1 MPRLEQIREQ
11 FDVLRAQL
19 GDDAAFMRLAER
31 YHGRVL
37 HYLRRIV
44 GDGGVAD
51 DVAQETWVAAY
62 RGLRRLREPERLKAW
77 LYGIARNQA
86 RNALRRE
93 ERSRLDCVDD
103 EVLEAIPEDQDD
115 SLDLRAEQ
123 AAQVHRA
130 LNQISPAH
138 AEVLILRYMEDLSYE
153 EIAGVVGCQT
163 GTVRSR
169 LHYAKRALR
178 EAMESEDDE

>member
-1 MPRLEQIREQ
+1 MSRLEQIREQ
-11 FDVLRAQL
+11 VDVIRAQL

-31 YHGRVL
+31 YHARLL
-37 HYLRRIV
+37 HYVRRIV
-44 GDGGVAD
+44 GDDGAAD
-51 DVAQETWVAAY
+51 DVAQETWIAAF

-77 LYGIARNQA
+77 LYGIARNRA
-86 RNALRRE
+86 LNALRRE
-93 ERSRLDCVDD
+93 ERSRLICVDD
-103 EVLEAIPEDQDD
+103 GLLEAIPEEEDD
-115 SLDLRAEQ
+115 PLEIRAEQ
-123 AAQVHRA
+123 AAQVHRS
-130 LNQISPAH
+130 LNQVSPAH
-138 AEVLILRYMEDLSYE
+138 AEVLVLRYMEGLSYE